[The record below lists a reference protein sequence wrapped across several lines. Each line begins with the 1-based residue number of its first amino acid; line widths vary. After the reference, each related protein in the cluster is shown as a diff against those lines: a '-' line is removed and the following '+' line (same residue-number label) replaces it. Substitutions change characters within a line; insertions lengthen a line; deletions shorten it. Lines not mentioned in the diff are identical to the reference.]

1 MLGLNTVKLY
11 KVKALIPLSSKRL
24 LPIKPL
30 CFWLGALFFVSLS
43 SLAAE
48 KSYFEGNSK
57 LSKLAANED
66 NNNDALQQ
74 TLELNFSPESR
85 EKLRKALDDYARSI
99 DQDHDRIEE
108 RRRVMQE
115 SLEARFFD
123 ADNDGEVDGPI
134 GANGIPVDS
143 NGGETPGDTDNDGA
157 VDPYDVDDDG
167 DFNDPLE
174 FLGGNASAAT
184 SATFDIG
191 IPTSNVTYGPHRLR
205 VIAAFGTGPSFI
217 VNGLSY
223 FFVIAA
229 LMNLN
234 EKAFF
239 HLDRPKSDGSI
250 REGIAYAKA
259 RPDIYVVMLM
269 VFFLATFGLNFQ
281 IFNALMATQEFGLGP
296 ASFGLMGTFIAIGSL
311 SGAIGSARL
320 ERFRNTKFVIK
331 GGIAFSISIMVL
343 SIIPSYSLYIL
354 WLPIC
359 GVTALTTLVSA
370 NSIVQT
376 STDPAIRGRVMGL
389 YLLIFMGGTPFGSPL
404 IGATTDLVGI
414 RPTIVICGGISLAAS
429 LYIWFKYKNRV
440 TLPADISV
448 ATVLKTVDR
457 DHK

>member
-1 MLGLNTVKLY
+1 MRLSVKEDGNWRSFRHRNYRILFPANTVSNIGSWAQRIAQDWLVLELTNNNGTYLGLVTAVQFAPVLAFSLHGGKLADRFNKR
-11 KVKALIPLSSKRL
+11 KVLILTNIIGGAASLALGILVMTDLIALWHVFVLAGILGISTAIDAPVRQSFTTEVVGQTD
-24 LPIKPL
+24 LPN
-30 CFWLGALFFVSLS
+30 AVSL
-43 SLAAE
+43 
-48 KSYFEGNSK
+48 NS
-57 LSKLAANED
+57 ANF
-66 NNNDALQQ
+66 NAGRL
-74 TLELNFSPESR
+74 
-85 EKLRKALDDYARSI
+85 
-99 DQDHDRIEE
+99 
-108 RRRVMQE
+108 V
-115 SLEARFFD
+115 
-123 ADNDGEVDGPI
+123 GPAI
-134 GANGIPVDS
+134 S
-143 NGGETPGDTDNDGA
+143 GG
-157 VDPYDVDDDG
+157 
-167 DFNDPLE
+167 L
-174 FLGGNASAAT
+174 
-184 SATFDIG
+184 
-191 IPTSNVTYGPHRLR
+191 
-205 VIAAFGTGPSFI
+205 IAAFGTGPSFI

-320 ERFRNTKFVIK
+320 ERFRDTKFVIK

-343 SIIPSYSLYIL
+343 SIIPNYSLYIL

-376 STDPAIRGRVMGL
+376 STDPAIRGRVMGI

-429 LYIWFKYKNRV
+429 LFIWFKYKNRV

>member
-1 MLGLNTVKLY
+1 MRMSVKEDGNWRSFRHRNYRILFPANTVSNIGSWAQRIAQDWLVLELTNNNGTYLGLVTAVQFAP
-11 KVKALIPLSSKRL
+11 V
-24 LPIKPL
+24 
-30 CFWLGALFFVSLS
+30 LFFSLHGGKLADRFNKRKVLILTNIMGGAASLGLGVLVITDLIALWHVFALAAVLGISTAIDAPVRQAFTTEVVGQSDLPNAVSL
-43 SLAAE
+43 
-48 KSYFEGNSK
+48 NS
-57 LSKLAANED
+57 ANF
-66 NNNDALQQ
+66 NAGRL
-74 TLELNFSPESR
+74 
-85 EKLRKALDDYARSI
+85 
-99 DQDHDRIEE
+99 
-108 RRRVMQE
+108 V
-115 SLEARFFD
+115 
-123 ADNDGEVDGPI
+123 GPAI
-134 GANGIPVDS
+134 S
-143 NGGETPGDTDNDGA
+143 GG
-157 VDPYDVDDDG
+157 
-167 DFNDPLE
+167 L
-174 FLGGNASAAT
+174 
-184 SATFDIG
+184 
-191 IPTSNVTYGPHRLR
+191 
-205 VIAAFGTGPSFI
+205 IAAFGTGPSFI

-229 LMNLN
+229 LLNLN

-331 GGIAFSISIMVL
+331 GGILFSISIMAL
-343 SIIPSYSLYIL
+343 SIIPSYTLYIL

-359 GVTALTTLVSA
+359 GLTALTTLVSA

-404 IGATTDLVGI
+404 IGTATELLGI
-414 RPTIVICGGISLAAS
+414 RPTIALCGGISLAAS
-429 LYIWFKYKNRV
+429 VIIWFRYKNRV
-440 TLPADISV
+440 QLPADTSV
-448 ATVLKTVDR
+448 AGVLKTVNR
-457 DHK
+457 DHD

>member
-1 MLGLNTVKLY
+1 MRLSVKEDGNWRSFRHRNYRILFPANTVSNIGSWAQRIAQDWLVLELTNNNGTYLGLVTAVQFAPVLAFSLHGGKLADRFNKR
-11 KVKALIPLSSKRL
+11 KVLILTNVVGGAASL
-24 LPIKPL
+24 A
-30 CFWLGALFFVSLS
+30 LGALVMTDLIALWHVFVLAGILGISTAIDAPVRQAFTTEVVGQTDLPNAVSL
-43 SLAAE
+43 
-48 KSYFEGNSK
+48 NS
-57 LSKLAANED
+57 ANF
-66 NNNDALQQ
+66 NAGRL
-74 TLELNFSPESR
+74 
-85 EKLRKALDDYARSI
+85 
-99 DQDHDRIEE
+99 
-108 RRRVMQE
+108 V
-115 SLEARFFD
+115 
-123 ADNDGEVDGPI
+123 GPAI
-134 GANGIPVDS
+134 S
-143 NGGETPGDTDNDGA
+143 GG
-157 VDPYDVDDDG
+157 
-167 DFNDPLE
+167 L
-174 FLGGNASAAT
+174 
-184 SATFDIG
+184 
-191 IPTSNVTYGPHRLR
+191 
-205 VIAAFGTGPSFI
+205 IAAFGTGPSFI

-343 SIIPSYSLYIL
+343 SIIPNYSLYIL

-440 TLPADISV
+440 SLPTDISV

>member
-1 MLGLNTVKLY
+1 MRLSVKEDGNWRSFRHRNYRILFPANTVSNIGSWAQRIAQDWLVLELTNNNGTYLGLVTAGQFAPVLAFSLHGGKLADRFNKR
-11 KVKALIPLSSKRL
+11 KVLILTNVVGGAASL
-24 LPIKPL
+24 A
-30 CFWLGALFFVSLS
+30 LGALVMTDLIALWHVFVLAGILGISTAIDAPVRQAFTTEVVGQTDLPNAVSL
-43 SLAAE
+43 
-48 KSYFEGNSK
+48 NS
-57 LSKLAANED
+57 ANF
-66 NNNDALQQ
+66 NAGRL
-74 TLELNFSPESR
+74 
-85 EKLRKALDDYARSI
+85 
-99 DQDHDRIEE
+99 
-108 RRRVMQE
+108 V
-115 SLEARFFD
+115 
-123 ADNDGEVDGPI
+123 GPAI
-134 GANGIPVDS
+134 S
-143 NGGETPGDTDNDGA
+143 GG
-157 VDPYDVDDDG
+157 
-167 DFNDPLE
+167 L
-174 FLGGNASAAT
+174 
-184 SATFDIG
+184 
-191 IPTSNVTYGPHRLR
+191 
-205 VIAAFGTGPSFI
+205 IAAFGTGPSFI

-343 SIIPSYSLYIL
+343 SIIPNYSLYIL

-440 TLPADISV
+440 SLPADISV